1 VITSPGPGVIDVH
14 GLLVRELRDNDDL
27 ADLVGARIYARK
39 YPERV
44 TLPALRINYPNADA
58 MAQPTLQWFTYD
70 GQVDVHA
77 DTHIQGSAIAA
88 VLQTALIALE
98 NATYPEGVV
107 STVEPFG
114 VRSGFD
120 AEWTP
125 PKPHWIVS
133 ARIRA
138 SGP

>member
-1 VITSPGPGVIDVH
+1 MITQPGPGIIDIH
-14 GLLVRELRDNDDL
+14 GLLVRELRASDEL
-27 ADLVGARIYARK
+27 SDLVGARIYARM
-39 YPERV
+39 YPEKV
-44 TLPALRINYPNADA
+44 ILPALRIQYPNADA
-58 MAQPTLQWFTYD
+58 MAQPTLKWFTYD

-77 DTHIQGSAIAA
+77 DTHIAASAIAA
-88 VLQTALIALE
+88 ATQTALIALE
-98 NATYPEGVV
+98 NATYPEGVL
-107 STVEPFG
+107 SSVEPFG

-133 ARIRA
+133 TLIRA

>member
-1 VITSPGPGVIDVH
+1 MITHPGPGIIDIH
-14 GLLVRELRDNDDL
+14 GLLVRELRADDEF
-27 ADLVGARIYARK
+27 AALVGGRIYARK

-44 TLPALRINYPNADA
+44 ILPACRLTYPNADA
-58 MAQPTLQWFTYD
+58 MAQPTLKWFTYD
-70 GQVDVHA
+70 GQIDIHT
-77 DTHIQGSAIAA
+77 DTHIEGSAIAA
-88 VLQTALIALE
+88 ALQTALVALE
-98 NATYPEGVV
+98 NASYPEGVI